1 MPLPA
6 EHYIPQVTSRIGFRA
21 GIALWAIATLFMLC
35 WMAAIAYAPYALAS
49 EQTNLAHYIYRFYSF
64 LCHQIPSR
72 SFHIATNPFAVCARC
87 FGLYAGLTAGLL
99 FYPLF
104 RSMRSPESPSRVW
117 LLLAPIPT
125 AIDFALTY
133 FEIWE
138 NTHLSRSV
146 TGAILGIGCAFFIVP
161 GLIDLA
167 QTDWKKVFN
176 RSVKEE
182 NGQPNLTADASS
194 RTVPSDYSSPARRI

>member
-6 EHYIPQVTSRIGFRA
+6 ENYVSQVLSRARFRA
-21 GIALWAIATLFMLC
+21 GIALWAIAVAFMLC
-35 WMAAIAYAPYALAS
+35 WMGAIIYAPYALVS
-49 EQTNLAHYIYRFYSF
+49 GQTNLAHYIYRFYSF

-72 SFHIATNPFAVCARC
+72 SFHLGASPFAVCARC
-87 FGLYAGLTAGLL
+87 FGIYAGLTAGL
-99 FYPLF
+99 FMYPLF
-104 RSMRSPESPSRVW
+104 RSMRSPESPSRIW

-125 AIDFALTY
+125 MTDFALTY
-133 FEIWE
+133 FGIWE

-161 GLIDLA
+161 GLIDVA

-182 NGQPNLTADASS
+182 KEQSTLTTDPSS
-194 RTVPSDYSSPARRI
+194 RAVPSDYSSPSRRI